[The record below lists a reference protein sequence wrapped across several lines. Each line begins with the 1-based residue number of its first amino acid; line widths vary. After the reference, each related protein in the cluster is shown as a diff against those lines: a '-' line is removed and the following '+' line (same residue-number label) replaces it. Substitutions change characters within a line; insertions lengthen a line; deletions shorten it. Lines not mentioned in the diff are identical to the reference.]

1 MTEESAEVKLGKV
14 ETALDTL
21 IKEVRQLRA
30 STEGLSER
38 VTRLEESTRDAVSQ
52 VPALREKVTE
62 LEKETAVM
70 RVEVDTLKRASGTWG
85 ARLWELAKAV
95 LTPALAALGTW
106 LLMR

>member
-1 MTEESAEVKLGKV
+1 MTETAEVQLARL

-21 IKEVRQLRA
+21 IGEVRQLRE
-30 STEGLSER
+30 STTDLGTR
-38 VTRLEESTRDAVSQ
+38 MTRLEESTKDVVGQAPTLRD
-52 VPALREKVTE
+52 KVVM
-62 LEKETAVM
+62 LERETAVM

-85 ARLWELAKAV
+85 ARLWELAKVV

>member
-1 MTEESAEVKLGKV
+1 MTETAEVQLARL

-21 IKEVRQLRA
+21 IGEVRQLRE
-30 STEGLSER
+30 STTDLGTR
-38 VTRLEESTRDAVSQ
+38 MTRLEESTKDVVGQ
-52 VPALREKVTE
+52 VPTLRDKVVM
-62 LEKETAVM
+62 LERETAVM

-85 ARLWELAKAV
+85 ARLWELAKVV